1 MTALVIAGLVVRE
14 ASRRRLLLAL
24 VLLTLVVIALTA
36 WGFSRLPYLTSGRE
50 PLPTEQ
56 VRLIAS
62 QLLILVAFM
71 FSFVLALSAVFVAA
85 PAISGEVESG
95 VALALL
101 ARPLSRQAYVIG
113 KWLGLAFLLVI
124 YAGGAGALEL
134 VAVRAVVDYSPP
146 RPFEAFAFLA
156 TEGIV
161 LLTLALALSTRL
173 SGMVGGVIALVL
185 FGIGWMGGIVGG
197 IGQAFDNAT
206 ITHVGT
212 VTKLLLPT
220 DGLWRGA
227 VHALEPTAVLV
238 AARGAPG
245 PAVAANPFFAAA
257 PPPLPFL
264 VWAALWIVA
273 VLVVAVVSFRAREV

>member
-1 MTALVIAGLVVRE
+1 
-14 ASRRRLLLAL
+14 
-24 VLLTLVVIALTA
+24 
-36 WGFSRLPYLTSGRE
+36 
-50 PLPTEQ
+50 
-56 VRLIAS
+56 
-62 QLLILVAFM
+62 
-71 FSFVLALSAVFVAA
+71 
-85 PAISGEVESG
+85 
-95 VALALL
+95 
-101 ARPLSRQAYVIG
+101 
-113 KWLGLAFLLVI
+113 
-124 YAGGAGALEL
+124 
-134 VAVRAVVDYSPP
+134 
-146 RPFEAFAFLA
+146 
-156 TEGIV
+156 
-161 LLTLALALSTRL
+161 
-173 SGMVGGVIALVL
+173 MVGGVIALVL

-245 PAVAANPFFAAA
+245 HVVAANPFFAAA